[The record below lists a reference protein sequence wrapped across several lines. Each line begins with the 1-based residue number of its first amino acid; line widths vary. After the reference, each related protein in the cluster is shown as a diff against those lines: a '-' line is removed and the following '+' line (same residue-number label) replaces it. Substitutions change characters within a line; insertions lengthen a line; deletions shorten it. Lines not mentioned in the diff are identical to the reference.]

1 MIRDNREF
9 IDVLKKHKELVEI
22 NEQVTWDMEMGAIVR
37 RASEHGAPAPLFLNI
52 KDYPGS
58 KVLGG
63 PVANFKRIALA
74 MGMDP
79 DTHPREIIREFTK
92 RSNNPIKPVLIKDAP
107 CQENVI
113 EGDDVDLSMF
123 PTPMVH
129 GGDGGRYIGTWH
141 FVLADDPDEGWS
153 NWGMYRLMLHNERHM
168 GGLILP
174 ASDMGKIKAK
184 YEAKGQTLPFAAV
197 IAPDP
202 LSAIAST
209 VSPPPGI
216 SESDLAGGL
225 MGQPIELVQCKTV
238 DLRVPATAEIILE
251 GEILKDVFVD
261 EGPFGEYTGY
271 RSSPRMPR
279 AVYKVNCVTFRNDPI
294 FAMTNMGIPIDEGQ
308 ITYAT
313 LGLGSEMEK
322 LLKKN
327 GVPITDVY
335 VPPEGVGHLVIVGT
349 KTPYSNIAQIIA
361 NLIYG
366 SPVGKWSHQI
376 IVVSEDVDV
385 FNIGEVIHAFAT
397 KCHPLNGI
405 TTYPSFGHPLAPYL
419 SFHERTWGKGGR
431 VVIDCTWPLDW
442 DEEIETPV
450 KSSFKTIYPQEIQD
464 LVESKW
470 EKYGY

>member
-22 NEQVTWDMEMGAIVR
+22 NEQVHWDMEMGAIVR
-37 RASEHGAPAPLFLNI
+37 RASEIGAPAPLFLNV

-58 KVLGG
+58 RVLGG

-74 MGMDP
+74 MGMDA
-79 DTHPREIIREFTK
+79 DTHPREVIREFTK
-92 RSNNPIKPVLIKDAP
+92 RSNNPIKPVLVKDAP

-113 EGDDVDLSMF
+113 KGDDVDLSMF
-123 PTPMVH
+123 PAPMVH

-153 NWGMYRLMLHNERHM
+153 NWGMYRQMLHNERHM

-174 ASDMGKIKAK
+174 ASDMGKIKVK
-184 YEAKGQTLPFAAV
+184 YESQGKTMPFATV

-216 SESDLAGGL
+216 SEVDLAGGL
-225 MGQPIELVQCKTV
+225 MGKAIELVQCKTV

-279 AVYKVNCVTFRNDPI
+279 AVYKVNCITFRNNPI
-294 FAMTNMGIPIDEGQ
+294 FAMTNMGIPIDE
-308 ITYAT
+308 
-313 LGLGSEMEK
+313 
-322 LLKKN
+322 
-327 GVPITDVY
+327 
-335 VPPEGVGHLVIVGT
+335 
-349 KTPYSNIAQIIA
+349 
-361 NLIYG
+361 
-366 SPVGKWSHQI
+366 
-376 IVVSEDVDV
+376 
-385 FNIGEVIHAFAT
+385 
-397 KCHPLNGI
+397 
-405 TTYPSFGHPLAPYL
+405 
-419 SFHERTWGKGGR
+419 
-431 VVIDCTWPLDW
+431 
-442 DEEIETPV
+442 
-450 KSSFKTIYPQEIQD
+450 
-464 LVESKW
+464 
-470 EKYGY
+470 